1 MSKSRDII
9 AEATFEVVA
18 TQMVEALERG
28 TLNWPLPNPPIT
40 DPDFPVRMPERDQDI
55 ISQGLSMLHAD
66 VGMFDRH
73 LMTIVDLIVPHRMN
87 LSDDPFEIHQKW
99 LARRTNDVSQRMLFC
114 IATDWLAQA
123 FDTSAPNTDR
133 WWLAIALIN
142 GLATVPYGQP
152 IHQGYHLIESV
163 ALAERPGTW
172 HTQPADGPQNL
183 GWNPNA
189 VVPRTT
195 SVIAHDAGVNAARW
209 LLDQLENDVL
219 ERRLLLMEWVRL
231 LLERPALI
239 EPLGLFELLERR
251 ANDEHEEVASKVVM
265 CLAKLVENDQERGL
279 AIAQVLHGR
288 KELLLRRSMADVL
301 TRLFRRVGWD
311 AVPFLDSMLQDED
324 ESVLAAA
331 SATVGDLK
339 FLDENVWADRLQE
352 LHGHD
357 SSIVRR
363 NIVISLRDYVEKF
376 PEDERNLIPSLWND
390 GDEVVQ
396 IRLRELLMRMDE
408 IDPTRLS
415 KHIPLLREDR
425 LQALWDS
432 MDARRDER
440 SALWKKWLAGDSD
453 VPEPIEIVPET
464 HVSSGEEPA
473 ELPDLNDALDMLDD
487 TLGYLD

>member
-1 MSKSRDII
+1 
-9 AEATFEVVA
+9 
-18 TQMVEALERG
+18 
-28 TLNWPLPNPPIT
+28 
-40 DPDFPVRMPERDQDI
+40 
-55 ISQGLSMLHAD
+55 
-66 VGMFDRH
+66 
-73 LMTIVDLIVPHRMN
+73 
-87 LSDDPFEIHQKW
+87 
-99 LARRTNDVSQRMLFC
+99 
-114 IATDWLAQA
+114 
-123 FDTSAPNTDR
+123 
-133 WWLAIALIN
+133 
-142 GLATVPYGQP
+142 
-152 IHQGYHLIESV
+152 
-163 ALAERPGTW
+163 
-172 HTQPADGPQNL
+172 
-183 GWNPNA
+183 
-189 VVPRTT
+189 
-195 SVIAHDAGVNAARW
+195 
-209 LLDQLENDVL
+209 
-219 ERRLLLMEWVRL
+219 MEWVRL

-265 CLAKLVENDQERGL
+265 CLAKLVENDQDRGL
-279 AIAQVLHGR
+279 AIAKVLHER

-301 TRLFRRVGWD
+301 TRLFRRTGWG

-339 FLDENVWADRLQE
+339 FLDEKVWADRLQE
-352 LHGHD
+352 LHGHN

-363 NIVISLRDYVEKF
+363 NIVISLRDYVERF
-376 PEDERNLIPSLWND
+376 PEDERKLIPSLWND

-408 IDPTRLS
+408 IDPVRLS

-440 SALWKKWLAGDSD
+440 SALWKMWLVGEGE
-453 VPEPIEIVPET
+453 VPEPIEILPET
-464 HVSSGEEPA
+464 HVSSGEEPT